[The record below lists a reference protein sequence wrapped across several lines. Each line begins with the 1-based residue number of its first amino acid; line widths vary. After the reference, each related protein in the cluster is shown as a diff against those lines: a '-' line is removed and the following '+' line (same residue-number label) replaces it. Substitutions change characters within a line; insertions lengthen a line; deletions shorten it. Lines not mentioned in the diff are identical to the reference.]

1 GILIYLTQHKSL
13 AIRALVVED
22 PGAVDVG
29 GDVDKQGAAFA
40 AGNVSSLVEALG
52 GKPAPASQGFAAPP
66 TQQAVGI
73 VFDDSDIG
81 PVGQNFADTGDIA
94 RNAGV
99 MHWHNGAHRIVQ
111 QLGKMARVKTE
122 RARLDIAKQ
131 QLGSLTC
138 ERKRRGSE

>member
-1 GILIYLTQHKSL
+1 MIAPEHGAALILDGLPSFQLRAQVGSQHIGQPERRSDVLPGILIYLTQQKSL

-29 GDVDKQGAAFA
+29 GVVDKQGAAFA
-40 AGNVSSLVEALG
+40 AGNVFSLVEALG

-81 PVGQNFADTGDIA
+81 PVDRKST
-94 RNAGV
+94 
-99 MHWHNGAHRIVQ
+99 
-111 QLGKMARVKTE
+111 
-122 RARLDIAKQ
+122 RLNSSHVAI
-131 QLGSLTC
+131 
-138 ERKRRGSE
+138 